1 MAHPSARGCLSPAL
15 LLAFGF
21 VAGPLT
27 VPADAQPALLVE
39 DINPGAASSSP
50 QDPEW
55 LGGTLFFTADDGVL
69 GAELWKSD
77 GTAAGTSL
85 VKDLCAGPCSAN
97 PREKAMA
104 GGLLFFA
111 ADDGAGAVGVWK
123 SDGTESGTVLLRGG
137 FGSAAAPR
145 EITPLADAVVFASGM
160 SVFRADA
167 TGVVLVKDLGSTP
180 LILSGPSQLTA
191 TGGAV
196 FFTATYLTGGS
207 SVPSYQELYRTD
219 GTTAGTVDVGY
230 AGEELTLVGN
240 ALYFVRRV
248 FSAYLSTETLEKLDP
263 QTNQRTA
270 LRETSTRL
278 IGELAGSGSTL
289 FFTSDSDL
297 WKSDGTAA
305 GTALVEAFVAASALT
320 DVNHTLFFVA
330 DDGTHGPEPWR
341 SDGTSSGTSLVRDIV
356 PGGEGSSP
364 DRLTAG
370 GSEAFF
376 TADDGVHGR
385 QLWVSDGTWF
395 GTHLLQEFQP
405 GDVPL
410 IAPGPTGLFFAPSD
424 ASVGGELWLLPA
436 VPVYRLYL
444 GATLEHLYTTDSY
457 EDRVLGTVGWRREG
471 VAFRVFPND
480 RAYGGETPI
489 ALHRLYHPGV
499 LQHLWTTDANE
510 ASVLSSSQG
519 WMYEGVTGYVL
530 VKQGP
535 GTIPLYRMALA
546 SPPLHLWTTD
556 PNEYQVLS
564 TQHGWIGEGISGHV
578 LP

>member
-1 MAHPSARGCLSPAL
+1 MIHGARGCLPLAL
-15 LLAFGF
+15 LLALGF
-21 VAGPLT
+21 VAGPVA

-39 DINPGAASSSP
+39 DINPGAAPSSP

-55 LGGTLFFTADDGVL
+55 LSGTLLFTADDGIL

-97 PREKAMA
+97 PREKATA
-104 GGLLFFA
+104 GGLLFFV

-123 SDGTESGTVLLRGG
+123 SDGTEAGTVLLRGG
-137 FGSAAAPR
+137 FGSGAAPR
-145 EITPLADAVVFASGM
+145 ELTPLADAVVFASGM

-167 TGVVLVKDLGSTP
+167 TGVALVKDLSSTP
-180 LILSGPSQLTA
+180 LVLSGPSQLTA
-191 TGGAV
+191 AGGAV

-207 SVPSYQELYRTD
+207 PVPAYQELYRTD

-240 ALYFVRRV
+240 ALFFVRRV
-248 FSAYLSTETLEKLDP
+248 FSASLSSETLEKLDP

-270 LRETSTRL
+270 LRETGTRS

-305 GTALVEAFVAASALT
+305 GTVLVEAFTAASGLT
-320 DVNHTLFFVA
+320 DVNHTLFLVA
-330 DDGTHGPEPWR
+330 DDGVYGPEPWT
-341 SDGTSSGTSLVRDIV
+341 SDGTAAGTVLVRDV
-356 PGGEGSSP
+356 AAGAGGSSP
-364 DRLTAG
+364 TRLTPN
-370 GSEAFF
+370 GSEVLF
-376 TADDGVHGR
+376 TANDDLHGR
-385 QLWVSDGTWF
+385 QLWASDGTWF
-395 GTHLLQEFQP
+395 GTRLVEEFDP
-405 GDVPL
+405 GDVPM
-410 IAPGPTGLFFAPSD
+410 IAPGPAGLFFTPSD
-424 ASVGGELWLLPA
+424 SSVGYELWLLPA

-444 GATLEHLYTTDSY
+444 GVTLEHLYTTDAY

-489 ALHRLYHPGV
+489 ALHRLYNAGV
-499 LQHLWTTDANE
+499 RQHLWTADTNE
-510 ASVLSSSQG
+510 ASVLSSSHG
-519 WMYEGVTGYVL
+519 WTCEGVTGYVL
-530 VKQGP
+530 ATQGP
-535 GTIPLYRMALA
+535 GTVPLYRMALA

-556 PNEYQVLS
+556 PHEYQVLS
-564 TQHGWIGEGISGHV
+564 TQHGWIGEGVSGHV